1 MNLTVS
7 LLAGLVMLSPGLTAL
22 AVWTLSGQRD
32 GARRPEMPLTSIS
45 ALAALLCISLITHI
59 LAFALS
65 ELGWRAAIEL
75 GNQFPEAV
83 LGPVI
88 ASPYETALAL
98 ARKVTT
104 TAANFSVFVGVIV
117 IQCCAVAIFI
127 TDRGLDIALDGT
139 DLRSQGWLYH
149 SVVRPVRHGYQPV
162 AYVLTLPVHEDRG
175 LGYRG
180 VVDDVRMNHDGEIK
194 VITLAQPEAY
204 VYELTKKPSGLKAW
218 FIQKDDAAH
227 PRIRSH
233 DAKPLTGL
241 LTIEGPQIRNILI
254 NQIPDSLIALVAS
267 QVPENEPETT
277 P

>member
-1 MNLTVS
+1 M
-7 LLAGLVMLSPGLTAL
+7 MLSPGLTAL

-45 ALAALLCISLITHI
+45 ALAALLCVSLITHI

-65 ELGWRAAIEL
+65 ELGWQAAIEL
-75 GNQFPEAV
+75 GRTYPAHG
-83 LGPVI
+83 LGPVV

-98 ARKVTT
+98 ARKSEITVVD
-104 TAANFSVFVGVIV
+104 FSVFIGVIV
-117 IQCCAVAIFI
+117 IQCIAIWIFI

-162 AYVLTLPVHEDRG
+162 AYVLTLPIHQDRG

-180 VVDDVRMNHDGEIK
+180 VVDDVRMNQDGEIK

-204 VYELTKKPSGLKAW
+204 VYELTSKPKGLRAW
-218 FIQKDDAAH
+218 FGPKDDGVH

-233 DAKPLTGL
+233 EAKTLTGL
-241 LTIEGPQIRNILI
+241 LTIEGPQIRNVLI
-254 NQIPDSLIALVAS
+254 NQVPDSLIALVAS
-267 QVPENEPETT
+267 QISEDAMETSA
-277 P
+277 